1 MKNILYQRKIDGISA
16 ILLPF
21 QADGTPDYNGFLAH
35 LDRTYTA
42 GLTPAIN
49 MDTGYANLL
58 TREQRL
64 TILELLSKAILVT
77 WSRSTPAKRTP
88 SNSAAARPSCS
99 NPLHSHRFLMES

>member
-1 MKNILYQRKIDGISA
+1 MTDIRYRRKTEGVSA

-21 QADGTPDYNGFLAH
+21 HTNGTPDYDGFLTH
-35 LDRTYTA
+35 IDRTYTA

-64 TILELLSKAILVT
+64 QILDLMPALPTDANLSLALLSRASLVIFF
-77 WSRSTPAKRTP
+77 RSTPAKQML
-88 SNSAAARPSCS
+88 SNSAAA
-99 NPLHSHRFLMES
+99 HQ